1 MSMSEVNY
9 YKYYMKEATPAWMKS
24 ERYEYCE
31 PFRSGMLN
39 MKPVRKKKS
48 FIHTL
53 LSALPQ
59 F

>member
-9 YKYYMKEATPAWMKS
+9 YKYYMKNSTPAWMKS

-31 PFRSGMLN
+31 PFHAGMLS
-39 MKPVRKKKS
+39 MKPVKKKKS
-48 FIHTL
+48 FIQTL
-53 LSALPQ
+53 LAAL